1 MVAYAAK
8 LSEGFRFVRVDLS
21 FANEKI
27 YFGELTFYP
36 LGGIY
41 KFKPISLDHKLGFD
55 DSFFLHNYMDIID
68 GLKFTVHFYIKII

>member
-1 MVAYAAK
+1 MVFPFFTFANLIVLY
-8 LSEGFRFVRVDLS
+8 RFVRVDLS

-41 KFKPISLDHKLGFD
+41 KFKPISLDHKLGE
-55 DSFFLHNYMDIID
+55 FL
-68 GLKFTVHFYIKII
+68 KIPDL